1 MTAARVRRARVPD
14 RPAFRL
20 MLIVLA
26 AACGWPG
33 ALAQTVVPGGR
44 RPIEPTQGNHPPPD
58 LGFRHLT
65 TEHGLS
71 QDHVVAIL
79 QDHRGFMWFATGEG
93 LNRYDGNSFVVYK
106 NDPSDPGSLSHN
118 FIRDVFEDAQGYL
131 WVAAYPVIN
140 KFDPRTER
148 STRYRHDPKNPKSFS
163 GDSVESITSDSRGH
177 LWFATADTGLDRFDP
192 ATETFT
198 NYRNDTD
205 GRFVGRVRRVIED
218 SRGEIWF
225 VADRGFFHLNPQ
237 TGRIARP
244 PGMIKGFAAIYL
256 YEDGAG
262 DFWMLA
268 SSPNAGLVKYQREAE
283 RFVEYPLAGA
293 TILDSSTLLDDGGNG
308 FWVPSS
314 LGLFY
319 FDRRTER
326 FTRHFRHEDADPT
339 SLSDNGVVS
348 IYRDRSGLLWVAT
361 ANGGLNVIDF
371 RQQQFRS
378 YTSRST
384 GPDRL
389 SPGKV
394 TAIHEDSD
402 SVLWLGFFP
411 RALDRLDRRTG
422 RITHY
427 LPGTNGSNRL
437 ARGSELNAIFKD
449 DRGHLWVGGLG
460 AGLDR
465 FDERSG
471 QFKHYAHDPGDPHS
485 LMTNDVICIYGD
497 RNGQLWVGQFGGVS
511 RFDPATDRF
520 TNYRPGP
527 DESAS
532 LAYSVSAIHRDRSG
546 TLWFGTWG
554 GIVSRLDE
562 KTNTFVHYTPDRD
575 DPRKLQGGSI
585 GAIHEDS
592 KGTLWLAAGL
602 GLYRFDR
609 KNEVFT
615 RYTESD
621 GLPNNDLMGIL
632 EDTAGRLWISS
643 KKGISR
649 FDPPT
654 GTFKNYDVSDGVRSN
669 DFSRSCYQRGRNGE
683 MFFCGNEG
691 VTAFV
696 PEEIHGNP
704 YMPPVV
710 LTSFTIFNRPV
721 PIGPDSELKRA
732 IPYAESLTLS
742 YKKNA
747 FSLEFAALSYA
758 NSQKNRYRYRL
769 EGFPPGWNEVDSKH
783 RVATY
788 TNLDPGHYVF
798 RVQGSNSDGIW
809 NEEGVSL
816 PIVITPPW
824 WRTNTFRAG
833 AVALLLA
840 LLWAGYQYRIRQVQ
854 QAFEATLEARVGE
867 RTRIAREL
875 HDTLLQGFHGLL
887 LRFQTASY
895 LLPDRPAEAK
905 EKLDGAIAHA
915 AKAITEGRDAVQG
928 LRASTV
934 ERNDLAVA
942 IRTLGDE
949 LAIDASAKPPP
960 AFRVGVEGQPRDL
973 HPILRDEIYKIAA
986 EALRNA
992 FRHGQAGLVEV
1003 EIRYDDD
1010 EFRLRV
1016 RDDGKGID
1024 SQVLAAQGIEGHYG
1038 LRGMPERAA
1047 VIGGNLTVWSEVGA
1061 GTEVEL
1067 RLPAGTVYATSARRS
1082 WWSRRF
1088 AEKAPAD
1095 VKGDAS

>member
-1 MTAARVRRARVPD
+1 M
-14 RPAFRL
+14 
-20 MLIVLA
+20 
-26 AACGWPG
+26 
-33 ALAQTVVPGGR
+33 
-44 RPIEPTQGNHPPPD
+44 
-58 LGFRHLT
+58 
-65 TEHGLS
+65 
-71 QDHVVAIL
+71 
-79 QDHRGFMWFATGEG
+79 
-93 LNRYDGNSFVVYK
+93 YK

-148 STRYRHDPKNPKSFS
+148 STRYRHDPNNPKSFS
-163 GDSVESITSDSRGH
+163 DDSVESITSDSRGH
-177 LWFATADTGLDRFDP
+177 LWFATANTGLDRFDP

-218 SRGEIWF
+218 RRGEIWF

-237 TGRIARP
+237 TGQIARP
-244 PGMIKGFAAIYL
+244 PGMIKSFAAIYL

-268 SSPNAGLVKYQREAE
+268 SSPNAGLVKYQRQAE
-283 RFVEYPLAGA
+283 RVVEYPLVAGA
-293 TILDSSTLLDDGGNG
+293 TILDSSTLLDDGGKG

-314 LGLFY
+314 VGLFY

-326 FTRHFRHEDADPT
+326 FTRHFRHDDADST

-348 IYRDRSGLLWVAT
+348 IYRDRSGVLWVAT
-361 ANGGLNVIDF
+361 ANGGLNVIDL
-371 RQQQFRS
+371 RQRQFRN
-378 YTSRST
+378 YTARSA
-384 GPDRL
+384 GPNRL

-402 SVLWLGFFP
+402 GVLWLGFFP
-411 RALDRLDRRTG
+411 RALDRFDRKTG

-427 LPGTNGSNRL
+427 VPGTNGSNSL
-437 ARGSELNAIFKD
+437 ARGSELNSILKD
-449 DRGHLWVGGLG
+449 ERGHLWVGGLG

-485 LMTNDVICIYGD
+485 LMTDDVICIYGD
-497 RNGQLWVGQFGGVS
+497 RSGQLWVGQFGGVS

-554 GIVSRLDE
+554 GILSRFDE
-562 KTNTFVHYTPDRD
+562 KTNTFVHYTVDRD

-654 GTFKNYDVSDGVRSN
+654 GTFKNYDVSDGVRGN

-691 VTAFV
+691 ITAFV
-696 PEEIHGNP
+696 PEEIQDNP
-704 YMPPVV
+704 YVPPVV
-710 LTSFTIFNRPV
+710 LTSFTIFNKPV
-721 PIGPDSELKRA
+721 PSA
-732 IPYAESLTLS
+732 LTPS
-742 YKKNA
+742 
-747 FSLEFAALSYA
+747 S
-758 NSQKNRYRYRL
+758 
-769 EGFPPGWNEVDSKH
+769 
-783 RVATY
+783 
-788 TNLDPGHYVF
+788 
-798 RVQGSNSDGIW
+798 
-809 NEEGVSL
+809 
-816 PIVITPPW
+816 
-824 WRTNTFRAG
+824 
-833 AVALLLA
+833 
-840 LLWAGYQYRIRQVQ
+840 
-854 QAFEATLEARVGE
+854 
-867 RTRIAREL
+867 REPS
-875 HDTLLQGFHGLL
+875 
-887 LRFQTASY
+887 R
-895 LLPDRPAEAK
+895 
-905 EKLDGAIAHA
+905 
-915 AKAITEGRDAVQG
+915 
-928 LRASTV
+928 
-934 ERNDLAVA
+934 
-942 IRTLGDE
+942 
-949 LAIDASAKPPP
+949 
-960 AFRVGVEGQPRDL
+960 
-973 HPILRDEIYKIAA
+973 
-986 EALRNA
+986 
-992 FRHGQAGLVEV
+992 
-1003 EIRYDDD
+1003 
-1010 EFRLRV
+1010 
-1016 RDDGKGID
+1016 
-1024 SQVLAAQGIEGHYG
+1024 
-1038 LRGMPERAA
+1038 MP
-1047 VIGGNLTVWSEVGA
+1047 S
-1061 GTEVEL
+1061 
-1067 RLPAGTVYATSARRS
+1067 P
-1082 WWSRRF
+1082 
-1088 AEKAPAD
+1088 
-1095 VKGDAS
+1095 